1 VAGGFKIMDILLF
14 FFFPFLSL
22 FLIFLI
28 PSRFKNFIFLFSIF
42 LILIHFSYF
51 LYFIFKNEI
60 PFFQKIRWIKFF
72 NINLSFYIDNLSISL
87 IILNFII
94 FITGLLFSIKEI
106 EERVKEFLIWCFLLL
121 AGINGVFISSDL
133 FLFFLSWEFMLIP
146 MFFIIKDWGYE
157 KREYASFKFLIYTM
171 TGSSFLITGILITVF
186 YFKNLKGFF
195 SFDIFEISKIS
206 LPYNLEKILFFLFII
221 SFLIKIPLFPFHTW
235 LPDAHTQAPSFGSA
249 ILAGILLKTGAY
261 GILRIILNFF
271 PNFSKEIKDIIII
284 LSLFN
289 IIYSPLM
296 AIVQKDLKRLIAYSS
311 IGHMGFITVG
321 IFTFEKEGIQ
331 GSIFQIFNH
340 GITISA
346 LFMIAGAIYKRKG
359 TREIEKLGGL
369 ASKIPILSFIFALF
383 MLSGIGLP
391 GLNNFAGEFLIIYA
405 LFKNNVFVAMI
416 SLIGIILTC
425 AYFLTA
431 YRKSIFGEYKG
442 EEIRDLR
449 INEILSFIPLI
460 FLIFY
465 LGLYPK
471 IFLENFKEI
480 TLWK

>member
-1 VAGGFKIMDILLF
+1 
-14 FFFPFLSL
+14 
-22 FLIFLI
+22 
-28 PSRFKNFIFLFSIF
+28 
-42 LILIHFSYF
+42 
-51 LYFIFKNEI
+51 
-60 PFFQKIRWIKFF
+60 
-72 NINLSFYIDNLSISL
+72 
-87 IILNFII
+87 
-94 FITGLLFSIKEI
+94 
-106 EERVKEFLIWCFLLL
+106 
-121 AGINGVFISSDL
+121 
-133 FLFFLSWEFMLIP
+133 MLIP